1 MTNNDGVTGT
11 PVQAHIRL
19 NDSFITNQERKVLHW
34 LAPRMPDWVTPD
46 TLTAFGLFGSLVI
59 FAGYALTFF
68 NPAYLWL
75 ATLGFVINWFGDSL
89 DGTLARYRKIE
100 RPRYGF
106 FVDHIVDAVSEVLIF
121 IGLGLSPYLSLEL
134 ALLALVSYLLASVY
148 VYVTT
153 YVNGVFRISYGA
165 MSPTSLRLVA
175 IAANTLVFM
184 FGNPLLPL
192 PAVWLIPESF
202 SMTLFDLAV
211 TGIIIAITILFTVQ
225 SFNTARELSRQD
237 IATAPEKTKPPPEK
251 ACSCSACEKH
261 RRKNS
266 LTCQHHPIH
275 LY

>member
-19 NDSFITNQERKVLHW
+19 NDSFITNQERKVLYW

-46 TLTAFGLFGSLVI
+46 ILTAFGLFGSVVI

-89 DGTLARYRKIE
+89 DGTLARHRKIE

-165 MSPTSLRLVA
+165 MSPTTLRLVA

-202 SMTLFDLAV
+202 TMTLFDLAV

-225 SFNTARELSRQD
+225 SFGTARELSRQD
-237 IATAPEKTKPPPEK
+237 IAKLQKKQSRRPRRRSAHLPADSAKEKP
-251 ACSCSACEKH
+251 A
-261 RRKNS
+261 
-266 LTCQHHPIH
+266 
-275 LY
+275 